1 VNLFVFLLSKHKQLS
16 NYFTKKIIIMRF
28 IAFAK
33 QLALVTVVVTGIAV
47 TFSSCHRGSGCPGHI
62 TQVEESAENIC

>member
-1 VNLFVFLLSKHKQLS
+1 
-16 NYFTKKIIIMRF
+16 MRF

-62 TQVEESAENIC
+62 TQVEDSTQNIC

>member
-1 VNLFVFLLSKHKQLS
+1 
-16 NYFTKKIIIMRF
+16 MRF

-33 QLALVTVVVTGIAV
+33 QLALVTVVVVMGIAV